1 MKPTDLV
8 NHPPGN
14 TQPQTSKK
22 SFPIVGIG
30 ASAGG
35 LEAFTQLLKSL
46 PIDTGMAFVLIQHL
60 APNHKSLL
68 ADILSRQ
75 TQLPVSEVKDK
86 TLVEQNHIYVMPPNT
101 QMTIQSGVL
110 MLTERTVAKGPFHP
124 IDYFLRSLA
133 ADQGSGAIAVILSGA
148 DGDGSQA
155 MEAIKSE
162 GGITFAQDFASA
174 KINSMPANAAATGL
188 VDFVLPPEAIAR
200 ELARIARD
208 PTALQMLNIP
218 GEDLLSTE
226 NEALVSIYAQ
236 LQRAQGVDFTFY
248 KQATLKRRIARRM
261 VVQKA
266 SSLEDYM
273 QVLKRVPEEVN
284 ALYNDILIHVT
295 EFFRDADTFDN
306 LKKHVFPLL
315 MKDRALNDP
324 IRIWVPGCA
333 TGEEVYS
340 IGICLLEFLSLQS
353 IQNPIQIFATDISDM
368 PLKIARTAVY
378 TERALKGVSIE
389 RLRKFFTPISGGYQ
403 VNKSLQ
409 DLCLFAKQNVAK
421 DPPFSRMDLIS
432 CRNVLIYLGPE
443 LQKRVMPIF
452 NYALKPTGLLVLGN
466 SETLG
471 AFTELFSPLDRNS
484 KIYRKKTIPFG
495 RHPLFTKTDYPVQKP
510 EPKIVQPTDEGSSR
524 LSIQKEADR
533 YVLEKYGPAAVIID
547 ASMNIVEFRGPA
559 NQFLEVTSGA
569 ASLNLLKLAK
579 EGLLSELRP
588 AIHKAKNEN
597 VTVKSRE
604 SQISREGV
612 FRNVTIEVIPLKHTP
627 AQESYFMVVF
637 EEIPSS
643 PIVESKT
650 ATLAPKNS
658 GLQEYK
664 AAWEVSEIEN
674 ARLLKELTATKHY
687 LQSTI
692 NDQEIVNEELKA
704 ANEEAISTNEE
715 FQSANEELQTA
726 KEELQSTNEETAT
739 LNDELQNRNLELTR
753 LNDDLVNL
761 MGGANVP
768 IIILGRD
775 HHIRRLTPAAEK
787 LLNIAHLDIGR
798 SIHELTLAISIPD
811 LGGIVASVL
820 TSLKVEQ
827 RELQDSHGHWYNM
840 RIQLYKTL
848 DEKIDGVVISFSDIQ
863 MAKERQAAATVW
875 STELEAQVK
884 QRTEELTHTQNA
896 LHKAEKLEAIGRL
909 AGGVAHDF
917 NNLMTGILG
926 ITEELQLKLGPQS
939 AHLEDLD
946 HILGAAKR
954 AAVIT
959 KQLLAFGRRQVN
971 NPQVLNLNQVI
982 GTMDGLFRRL
992 LGEDIEI
999 KTVLDPQL
1007 WSMRINPGNLEQV
1020 ILNLGL
1026 NARDAMLSGGRLTLE
1041 TANVKWEES
1050 HAVQNVP
1057 IQPGSYVVLTV
1068 TDTGS
1073 GMAPEI
1079 IDHMFEPFFT
1089 TKVGNGT
1096 GLGLANVYGI
1106 VKQADG
1112 EIRVDSEPGKG
1123 TTFKI
1128 YFPRVDELS
1137 TSEPSSEPG
1146 EARGGSETIL
1156 LAEDEDIVR
1165 QVAVKALRKKGY
1177 TVLHASSG
1185 QAAAEMSDNYSG
1197 TIDLLITDIIMP
1209 GINGNE
1215 LAKSLSTKRAQMSIL
1230 FMSGYTQDII
1240 SQRGVLNPGTNFI
1253 EKTFTGEGLCHKVRE
1268 VLDAAKKRLNQ

>member
-1 MKPTDLV
+1 MPTDLA
-8 NHPPGN
+8 P
-14 TQPQTSKK
+14 SKK

-35 LEAFTQLLKSL
+35 LEAFTQLIKSL
-46 PIDTGMAFVLIQHL
+46 PVDTGMAFVLIQHL
-60 APNHKSLL
+60 APQHKSLL

-75 TQLPVSEVKDK
+75 TQMPVSEVKDK
-86 TLVEQNHIYVMPPNT
+86 TLVEQNHIYVIPPNT

-110 MLTERTVAKGPFHP
+110 MLTERTDANGPFHP

-174 KINSMPANAAATGL
+174 KINSMPAHAAATGL
-188 VDFVLPPEAIAR
+188 VDFILPPEAIAC
-200 ELARIARD
+200 ELARIAQD
-208 PTALQMLNIP
+208 PTAVQMRNVP
-218 GEDLLSTE
+218 GEDLLTTE
-226 NEALVSIYAQ
+226 NEALASIYAQ
-236 LQRAQGVDFTFY
+236 LQQAQGVDFTYY

-261 VVQKA
+261 VVKKA
-266 SSLEDYM
+266 NSLKDYV
-273 QVLKRVPEEVN
+273 QVLKREPEEVS
-284 ALYNDILIHVT
+284 ALYNDVLIHVT
-295 EFFRDADTFDN
+295 EFFRDPGTFDN
-306 LKKHVFPLL
+306 LKTIVFPLL
-315 MKDRALNDP
+315 MKDRASTDS

-340 IGICLLEFLSLQS
+340 IGICLFEFLSNQS
-353 IQNPIQIFATDISDM
+353 TQNPIQIFATDISDK
-368 PLKIARTAVY
+368 PLKIARAAVY
-378 TERALKGVSIE
+378 TERALRGVSVE
-389 RLRKFFTPISGGYQ
+389 RMRKFFTPVSGGYQ

-409 DLCLFAKQNVAK
+409 DLCVFAKQNVAK

-471 AFTELFSPLDRNS
+471 SFSDLFTPLDRTS
-484 KIYRKKTIPFG
+484 KIYRKKIVPIG
-495 RHPLFTKTDYPVQKP
+495 RHPLFTKADYPIP
-510 EPKIVQPTDEGSSR
+510 SPGPKMSPPSDDGNGH

-533 YVLEKYGPAAVIID
+533 YVIEKYSPAAVIID
-547 ASMNIVEFRGPA
+547 ASMNIVEFRGA
-559 NQFLEVTSGA
+559 VNQFLEVTSGA
-569 ASLNLLKLAK
+569 ATLNLLKLAK

-597 VTVKSRE
+597 IAVKSKE
-604 SQISREGV
+604 SQIRRDGV
-612 FRNVTIEVIPLKHTP
+612 FRNVTIEVIPLKRTP
-627 AQESYFMVVF
+627 AQEPYFMVLF
-637 EEIPSS
+637 EEVAAT
-643 PIVESKT
+643 PISESKT
-650 ATLAPKNS
+650 PTLVPKSSS
-658 GLQEYK
+658 GLHDYK
-664 AAWEVSEIEN
+664 AAWEASEIEN
-674 ARLLKELTATKHY
+674 AGLSKELMATKNY

-726 KEELQSTNEETAT
+726 KEELQSTNEETVT

-787 LLNIAHLDIGR
+787 LLNIVRLDTGR
-798 SIHELTLAISIPD
+798 SIHELTLAISIPN
-811 LGGIVASVL
+811 LGAMVTSVL
-820 TSLKVEQ
+820 TSLLVEQ
-827 RELQDSHGHWYNM
+827 CELQDPHGHWYNM
-840 RIQLYKTL
+840 RIQLYKTI
-848 DEKIDGVVISFSDIQ
+848 DDKIDGVVISFSDIQ
-863 MAKERQAAATVW
+863 MAKERQAAAKVW

-926 ITEELQLKLGPQS
+926 ITEDLLLKVGPQS
-939 AHLEDLD
+939 AYLEDLD

-959 KQLLAFGRRQVN
+959 KQLLAFGRRQVS
-971 NPQVLNLNQVI
+971 NPEVLNLNHVI

-992 LGEDIEI
+992 LGEDIEV

-1007 WSMRINPGNLEQV
+1007 WPMRINPGNLEQV

-1026 NARDAMLSGGRLTLE
+1026 NARDAMLAGGRLTLE
-1041 TANVKWEES
+1041 TANVQCGES
-1050 HAVQNVP
+1050 HVAQNDT

-1068 TDTGS
+1068 ADTGT

-1112 EIRVDSEPGKG
+1112 EIRVESELGKG
-1123 TTFKI
+1123 TTFRI
-1128 YFPRVDELS
+1128 YFPRVEEIS
-1137 TSEPSSEPG
+1137 PSAPRSSEPG

-1165 QVAVKALRKKGY
+1165 LVAVKALRKKGY
-1177 TVLHASSG
+1177 TVLQANNGHA
-1185 QAAAEMSDNYSG
+1185 AIEMSENYSG
-1197 TIDLLITDIIMP
+1197 TIDLLVTDIIMP
-1209 GINGNE
+1209 GINGNQ
-1215 LAKSLSTKRAQMSIL
+1215 LAKSLAAKRGKMGVL
-1230 FMSGYTQDII
+1230 FMSGYSQDII
-1240 SQRGVLNPGTNFI
+1240 SKRGVLKPGTNFI
-1253 EKTFTGEGLCHKVRE
+1253 EKTFAGEGLCHKVRE
-1268 VLDAAKKRLNQ
+1268 VLDAAKKPLNQ